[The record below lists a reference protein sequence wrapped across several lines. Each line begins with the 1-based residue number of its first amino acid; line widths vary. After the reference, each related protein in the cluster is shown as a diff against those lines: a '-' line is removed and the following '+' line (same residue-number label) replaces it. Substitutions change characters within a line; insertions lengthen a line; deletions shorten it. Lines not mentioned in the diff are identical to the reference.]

1 MHERIRSQVVGGAG
15 VSPRERRGY
24 AYILYRLGR
33 RHEFTLP
40 AAAGASRR
48 QKTKIIRN
56 FVRVQS
62 ANASRD
68 VGREGDLFVS
78 VQKRHCSV

>member
-1 MHERIRSQVVGGAG
+1 MKESDLKSWEAPGLVHASAEDMHTFFTDLAG
-15 VSPRERRGY
+15 DTSL
-24 AYILYRLGR
+24 LYLQQRCL
-33 RHEFTLP
+33 T
-40 AAAGASRR
+40 ASEN
-48 QKTKIIRN
+48 KIIRN